1 MCDQIDCGCGHSGD
15 HMTQKPGHNVGG
27 CCTPGHGVRRFFTR
41 EEIIA
46 ELEQYLAELRAE
58 VKGAEERLAELRKA
72 A

>member
-1 MCDQIDCGCGHSGD
+1 MCEQIGCGCGHSGH
-15 HMTQKPGHNVGG
+15 HMTQKHGRNVGG

-46 ELEQYLAELRAE
+46 ELEEYLTELRAE
-58 VKGAEERLAELRKA
+58 VKGAEERLAELKKA

>member
-1 MCDQIDCGCGHSGD
+1 MCEQIDCGCGHSGN
-15 HMTQKPGHNVGG
+15 HMAQKPGQNVGG
-27 CCTPGHGVRRFFTR
+27 CCTPGHGVRRFFSR

-46 ELEQYLAELRAE
+46 ELEQYLTELRTE